1 MKLSFDKSSPFTVF
15 FISDLFPDN
24 FLQSLAREFP
34 PSEFFQE
41 DVKSKKRFG
50 DHTQQVFEEF
60 ILNSLEYQL
69 FIEKITSH
77 NFVTSVLY
85 TLSDV
90 KELKFLKIH
99 DSTISKK
106 SSREFVIRKKSLF
119 AKKFKITIGYEF
131 SVMNHGSL
139 LPPHTDSASKL
150 LSIMVFLPSQSDI
163 DNNLGNGSGT
173 QFWMSKHGS
182 NALSNWNSVS
192 LNESDTK
199 AFYETHECFLQSPFT
214 INEHFGFCK
223 SDVSWHSVQTVS
235 EEFSRKSI
243 NITFWINELRQQKR
257 QLS

>member
-15 FISDLFPDN
+15 CISDLLPDN
-24 FLQSLAREFP
+24 FLQSLARSFP

-50 DHTQQVFEEF
+50 DHTQQLFEEF
-60 ILNSLEYQL
+60 ILDSGNYQL

-77 NFVTSVLY
+77 DFVTSVLY
-85 TLSDV
+85 ALSDV

-106 SSREFVIRKKSLF
+106 SSREFVIRKKTLF
-119 AKKFKITIGYEF
+119 AKRFKLTIGYEF
-131 SVMNHGSL
+131 SVMNHGSH

-150 LSIMVFLPSQSDI
+150 LSIMIFLPSQSDI
-163 DNNLGNGSGT
+163 DNNLGKGSGT
-173 QFWMSKHGS
+173 QFWKSKHGS
-182 NALSNWNSVS
+182 NVSSNWKSVS
-192 LNESDTK
+192 LIESEIK

-214 INEHFGFCK
+214 INDHFGFCK
-223 SDVSWHSVQTVS
+223 SDVSWHSVHTIS
-235 EEFSRKSI
+235 EEFSRNSI

-257 QLS
+257 QSS